1 MAASAD
7 AEAVV
12 AGVHDAMALVVSA
25 ATAALAVKADAE
37 DALEAAE
44 AVEPVAGVA
53 RKGGSF
59 LPTSSQP
66 SHILSC
72 SS

>member
-1 MAASAD
+1 MD
-7 AEAVV
+7 AAVV
-12 AGVHDAMALVVSA
+12 VAAVHDAGALVVSA
-25 ATAALAVKADAE
+25 ATVAVAVKADAE
-37 DALEAAE
+37 DVLEVAAE
-44 AVEPVAGVA
+44 AAEPVAGAV

-59 LPTSSQP
+59 LPASTQP